1 MTSQI
6 LSQIRRL
13 YDNTTPPTVED
24 DLKQAV
30 RLLKMLPDETSRSN
44 AAVFMDGLS
53 QLRSEWR
60 LEKQKEKRQP
70 NRTRSPKTPK
80 RKS

>member
-1 MTSQI
+1 MTSQVI
-6 LSQIRRL
+6 SQIRRL
-13 YDNTTPPTVED
+13 YENTTPPTVEH

-30 RLLKMLPDETSRSN
+30 QLLKKLPDEESRSS

-60 LEKQKEKRQP
+60 LKQQRKVKRP
-70 NRTRSPKTPK
+70 NKMR
-80 RKS
+80 

>member
-1 MTSQI
+1 MTSRI
-6 LSQIRRL
+6 INQIRRL
-13 YDNTTPPTVED
+13 YENTTPPSVEH

-30 RLLKMLPDETSRSN
+30 RLLKTLPNEESRSS

-60 LEKQKEKRQP
+60 LEKHQEQ
-70 NRTRSPKTPK
+70 NRSIKTRSLKKPK
-80 RKS
+80 RET

>member
-1 MTSQI
+1 MTSQVI
-6 LSQIRRL
+6 SQIRRL
-13 YDNTTPPTVED
+13 YENTTPPTVEH

-30 RLLKMLPDETSRSN
+30 QLLKKLPDEQSRSS

-60 LEKQKEKRQP
+60 LKQQKKVKRP
-70 NRTRSPKTPK
+70 NKMR
-80 RKS
+80 

>member
-1 MTSQI
+1 MTSQVI
-6 LSQIRRL
+6 NQIRRL
-13 YDNTTPPTVED
+13 YENTTPPTVEH

-30 RLLKMLPDETSRSN
+30 QLLKKLPDEESRSN

-60 LEKQKEKRQP
+60 LKKQKKVKRP
-70 NRTRSPKTPK
+70 NKMR
-80 RKS
+80 

>member
-1 MTSQI
+1 MTSQVI
-6 LSQIRRL
+6 SQIRRL
-13 YDNTTPPTVED
+13 YENTTPPTVEH

-30 RLLKMLPDETSRSN
+30 QLLKKLPDEESRSS

-60 LEKQKEKRQP
+60 LKQQKKVKRP
-70 NRTRSPKTPK
+70 NKMR
-80 RKS
+80 

>member
-1 MTSQI
+1 MTSRI
-6 LSQIRRL
+6 INQIRRL
-13 YDNTTPPTVED
+13 YENTTPTSVEH

-30 RLLKMLPDETSRSN
+30 RLLKTLPNEEGRSR

-60 LEKQKEKRQP
+60 VEKHRKQ
-70 NRTRSPKTPK
+70 NRASKARRLKKPERET
-80 RKS
+80 

>member
-1 MTSQI
+1 MTSRI
-6 LSQIRRL
+6 INEIRSL
-13 YDNTTPPTVED
+13 YEKTTPVSVEH

-30 RLLKMLPDETSRSN
+30 RLLRTLPNEESRSS

-60 LEKQKEKRQP
+60 LEKQQKK
-70 NRTRSPKTPK
+70 NRTTKARSPKK
-80 RKS
+80 RKP

>member
-1 MTSQI
+1 MTSQVI
-6 LSQIRRL
+6 NQIRRL
-13 YDNTTPPTVED
+13 YENTTPPTVEH

-30 RLLKMLPDETSRSN
+30 QLLKKLPDEESRSS

-60 LEKQKEKRQP
+60 LKKQKKVKRP
-70 NRTRSPKTPK
+70 NKMR
-80 RKS
+80 

>member
-1 MTSQI
+1 MTSQVI
-6 LSQIRRL
+6 NQIRRL
-13 YDNTTPPTVED
+13 YENPTPPTVEH

-30 RLLKMLPDETSRSN
+30 QLLKKLPDEESRSS

-60 LEKQKEKRQP
+60 LKQQRKVKRP
-70 NRTRSPKTPK
+70 NKMR
-80 RKS
+80 

>member
-1 MTSQI
+1 MTSQVI
-6 LSQIRRL
+6 NQIRRL
-13 YDNTTPPTVED
+13 YENTTPPTFEH

-30 RLLKMLPDETSRSN
+30 QLLKKLPDEESRSS

-60 LEKQKEKRQP
+60 LKQQKKVKRP
-70 NRTRSPKTPK
+70 NKMR
-80 RKS
+80 